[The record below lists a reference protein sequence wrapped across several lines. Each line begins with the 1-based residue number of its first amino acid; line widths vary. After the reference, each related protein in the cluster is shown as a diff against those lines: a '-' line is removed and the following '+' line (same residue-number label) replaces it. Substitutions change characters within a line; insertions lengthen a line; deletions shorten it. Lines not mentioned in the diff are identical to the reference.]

1 MQEAL
6 SQEDFGSEPL
16 WPLHFY
22 EGVPSTAK
30 TIGMAAALSVAFG
43 VLCATSRLVAQN
55 NQHTA
60 IFWIANGVL
69 TALLLGRPGKCWWS
83 FLLAMWLGDSAAGAF
98 VHIPLSLA
106 AAIALCNV
114 LEAMTAASLLR
125 WTLGRDR
132 DLASPG
138 AMGRFLLFAVFVAPL
153 LSGVLAAACC
163 RVAIGVPFWQL
174 FARWFPSHALGMA
187 VTAPLVLAGFSSDLR
202 RVFGRDRILRSGSV
216 LLLILCVSIAVFA
229 QTHYSLRFLCL
240 PLLMLVV
247 FEVGILGAVTAI
259 FEISIVATFYTLR
272 GHGPL
277 WMEKGATMQGSLLDL
292 QIAMLVLVISVVP
305 FAAMLER
312 QRQLHRSLRLGIQQ
326 YRLLADNSRDI
337 VVLSSLEGRRLYV
350 SPAVQDAL
358 GWTRQEWT
366 GGHSAELMHPEDVP
380 AFRRMLQEMLHGQDR
395 RTLRYRTQHRDGRYL
410 WMEANIRTLRD
421 EKSGKPNAFV
431 ANVRDISRRVDAE
444 EKLAEAHQ
452 QVQEQAQ
459 RDSLTELANRRR
471 FDEQL
476 EKEWRR
482 GRRTGNPLA
491 LLMVDIDNFKC
502 INDTYGH
509 RAGDACLQALGSI
522 LRQVAR
528 RPGDLAARY
537 GGDEF
542 AVLLPD
548 VDSVTASTLAESI
561 CLKVRHQLFQAGIG
575 RAVTITVSV
584 GVAAQIPSH
593 DARADRL
600 VEAAD
605 RALYTAKQDGRD
617 RAAMKTSVESAS
629 SVLLHPIQ

>member
-6 SQEDFGSEPL
+6 SQEDFDSEPL

-22 EGVPSTAK
+22 EAIPSTAK
-30 TIGMAAALSVAFG
+30 TIGITAALAVGFG
-43 VLCATSRLVAQN
+43 VLCATSRLLAQN
-55 NQHTA
+55 SQHTA

-69 TALLLGRPGKCWWS
+69 TALLLGRPRKLWWT
-83 FLLAMWLGDSAAGAF
+83 FLIAACLGDAVVAVSVG
-98 VHIPLSLA
+98 VPLSLA
-106 AAIALCNV
+106 AAVAVCNV
-114 LEAMTAASLLR
+114 LEALIAASLLR
-125 WTLGRDR
+125 WALGRDR

-138 AMGRFLLFAVFVAPL
+138 SMGRFLLFAVAVAPL
-153 LSGVLAAACC
+153 APGVLAATCC
-163 RVAIGVPFWQL
+163 HVALGIPFWHL
-174 FARWFPSHALGMA
+174 LGKWYPAHALGMA
-187 VTAPLVLAGFSSDLR
+187 VLAPLVLAWSSSDLR
-202 RVFGRDRILRSGSV
+202 KVFGRERVLRSVSV
-216 LLLILCVSIAVFA
+216 LLLVFCVSIAVFE
-229 QTHYSLRFLCL
+229 QTHYSLRFLCV

-247 FEVGILGAVTAI
+247 FEAGILGGVTAI
-259 FEISIVATFYTLR
+259 FEIAVIGTLYTLR

-277 WMEKGATMQGSLLDL
+277 WMEKGATMRGSILDL

-312 QRQLHRSLRLGIQQ
+312 QRQLHQCLRLGIQR

-337 VVLSSLEGRRLYV
+337 VVLSSLEGHRLYV

-366 GGHSAELMHPEDVP
+366 GHDSVELMHPDDIP
-380 AFRRMLQEMLHGQDR
+380 AFHRMLQEMLHGDDR
-395 RTLRYRTQHRDGRYL
+395 RTLRYRTQHKDGRYL
-410 WMEANIRTLRD
+410 WMEANVRTLRD

-471 FDEQL
+471 FDDGL

-482 GRRTGNPLA
+482 GRRTGSPLA

-502 INDTYGH
+502 VNDTYGH
-509 RAGDACLQALGSI
+509 RAGDACLQALGGI

-528 RPGDLAARY
+528 RPGDIAARY

-548 VDSVTASTLAESI
+548 VDSVTARTLAESI

-593 DARADRL
+593 NARADRL

-605 RALYTAKQDGRD
+605 RALYSAKQDGRD
-617 RAAMKTSVESAS
+617 RAVMKTPVEPVSAM
-629 SVLLHPIQ
+629 LLHPVQ